1 MFPGERKSVKIMQVC
16 RVERNRK
23 YLQTSEQM

>member
-16 RVERNRK
+16 RVEENRK
-23 YLQTSEQM
+23 YPQTSEQM